1 MKCNRLKR
9 RLRKEVI
16 KMNCKNSKRKPR
28 KEIPM
33 RKIFACIFA
42 VFLSMSLYVNT
53 CVAVDKVTVLEWSM
67 FVPAQSPGSLL
78 LIECVKNLEK
88 ATNGRIKVNIHF
100 GGTLT
105 PPTQTFDSTVK
116 GIADIGSAST
126 GMTPGRFPLL
136 EVMDLP
142 WGTRYAQTAAVL
154 ARDLVNHFRPKEFE
168 KVKVVELDG
177 NAPMLI
183 HTNKPVRSLEDL
195 KGMKLRVP
203 GGLSINIVKALG
215 AIPLVI
221 PAGETYD
228 ALKKGVVDG
237 IVAGNSAL
245 DLFKFGEVT
254 KYTTLNYRT
263 GIGGSG
269 YTVMNLDKWNSLSEE
284 DKKIFDRWSADY
296 IDKLAKLFDRMDA
309 DARTLCEQKGH
320 QFIQLSESEEDRWAA
335 KIAPLYDDYV
345 KDKSAKGIP
354 AAEVI
359 KFCRDWVKQH
369 VK

>member
-1 MKCNRLKR
+1 MG
-9 RLRKEVI
+9 
-16 KMNCKNSKRKPR
+16 
-28 KEIPM
+28 
-33 RKIFACIFA
+33 KIFVCIFA
-42 VFLSMSLYVNT
+42 AILSIGVCVST
-53 CVAVDKVTVLEWSM
+53 CFSAEKVTVMEWSM
-67 FVPAQSPGSLL
+67 FLPAQSLGSLL
-78 LIECVKNLEK
+78 LIESVKNLEK
-88 ATNGRIKVNIHF
+88 DTSGRIKINIHF

-116 GIADIGSAST
+116 GIVDIGVAPT

-142 WGTRYAQTAAVL
+142 WGTKYAQVAGVL
-154 ARDLVNHFRPKEFE
+154 ARDLVNHFKPKEFE
-168 KVKVVELDG
+168 RVKVVGLDG
-177 NAPMLI
+177 NGPMLI

-203 GGLSINIVKALG
+203 GGLSVGIVQALG
-215 AIPLVI
+215 AVPLVI
-221 PAGETYD
+221 PPGETYD

-237 IVAGNSAL
+237 VVAGNSAL
-245 DLFKFGEVT
+245 DMFKFGEVT

-296 IDKLAKLFDRMDA
+296 INKVLKLLDQMDA
-309 DARTLCEQKGH
+309 DAKTNWEQKGH
-320 QFIQLSESEEDRWAA
+320 QFLQLSKSEEDRWAA
-335 KIAPLYDDYV
+335 RIAPLYDDYV
-345 KDKSAKGIP
+345 KDKTAKGVP
-354 AAEVI
+354 AAEAI
-359 KFCRDWVKQH
+359 KFCKDWVKQH